1 MKPSFIRKTLLPAL
15 LVIGISAPAKTF
27 AETGDFAAGIKAG
40 TAGFGGEVIV
50 GILDNLNFR
59 TGYNTFSYDGNSTES
74 DIDYDYKLKLN
85 SLPILIDVHP
95 FGGGF
100 RVTSGIFINNNE
112 VTGAAEP
119 TGTTIEVGGTP
130 YNVADVGTLNAK
142 IDFNTTAPYLG
153 IGWGNAVGKGSPL
166 TIMLDL
172 GIMFQGSPKV
182 SLEATGNIA
191 SDAAFK
197 ESLDKEISD
206 LKDDI
211 EGIRYY
217 PIISL
222 GLAYRF

>member
-1 MKPSFIRKTLLPAL
+1 MKSSFIRKTLLPAL
-15 LVIGISAPAKTF
+15 LTIGISAPAMAL
-27 AETGDFAAGIKAG
+27 AETGDIALGIKGG
-40 TAGFGGEVIV
+40 TAGLGGEVIV

-59 TGYNTFSYDGNSTES
+59 TGYNTFSYEGNSTES

-85 SLPILIDVHP
+85 SLPILIDLHP

-119 TGTTIEVGGTP
+119 TGTTIEVGEGT

-142 IDFNTTAPYLG
+142 IDFNTAAPYLG

-166 TIMLDL
+166 TIMFDI

-182 SLEATGNIA
+182 SLNATGNIA
-191 SDAAFK
+191 SDVAFQ
-197 ESLDKEISD
+197 ENLDREISD

-211 EGIRYY
+211 ESVQYY
-217 PIISL
+217 PIVSL